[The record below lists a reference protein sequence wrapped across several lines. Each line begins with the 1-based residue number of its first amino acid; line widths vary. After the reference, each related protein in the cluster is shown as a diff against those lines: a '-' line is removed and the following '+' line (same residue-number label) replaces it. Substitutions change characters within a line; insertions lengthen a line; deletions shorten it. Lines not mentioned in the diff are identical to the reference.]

1 MLWRGKSLALSKY
14 LTGLALVAMLLVG
27 FGIGVVVSPMLMQ
40 PSTSEDSVWD
50 DIVKR
55 GVIRIGTDPTW
66 PPYQYLDDENNIIG
80 FEVDIAD
87 AIAAELGLDVE
98 WQSVGF
104 DTIIT
109 SVAARTLDL
118 GVSGFSVNA
127 ERLETVKFTMP
138 HSITRGQVIMLES
151 KKDELGIG
159 MLDSLTDL
167 KDLGLT
173 VGSQQGTTEQDEL
186 IGAGVSRR
194 DFSDFGAAI
203 SDMVSSN
210 PSVDCVY
217 AETPITS
224 SWIGQ
229 YADQGIDIVVVFD
242 IPYYPVAFVV
252 NKDAPTFVAKMD
264 GVLAD
269 MIASGQI
276 DELRAKWNA

>member
-1 MLWRGKSLALSKY
+1 M
-14 LTGLALVAMLLVG
+14 TGVGLVVMLLVG
-27 FGIGVVVSPMLMQ
+27 FGIGVVVGPMLMQ
-40 PSTSEDSVWD
+40 SSTSADPIWD
-50 DIVKR
+50 GIVQR

-66 PPYQYLDDENNIIG
+66 PPYQYLDDANNIIG

-87 AIAAELGLDVE
+87 AIAAELGLEVE
-98 WQSVGF
+98 WQSKGF

-109 SVAARTLDL
+109 SVAAGTLDL

-127 ERLETVKFTMP
+127 ERLETVKFTLP

-151 KKDELGIG
+151 KKAALGVG
-159 MLDSLTDL
+159 MLDSLADL

-173 VGSQQGTTEQDEL
+173 VGTQQGTIEQEEL
-186 IGAGVSRR
+186 LSAGVSRR

-242 IPYYPVAFVV
+242 IPYYPVAFVA
-252 NKDAPTFVAKMD
+252 NKGANTFVAKMD

-269 MIASGQI
+269 MIASGKI
-276 DELRAKWNA
+276 DELRAKWDA

>member
-1 MLWRGKSLALSKY
+1 MALSKY
-14 LTGLALVAMLLVG
+14 VTGVGLVVMLLVG
-27 FGIGVVVSPMLMQ
+27 FGIGVIVGPMLMQ
-40 PSTSEDSVWD
+40 PSTSADPVWD
-50 DIVKR
+50 DIVQR

-66 PPYQYLDDENNIIG
+66 PPYQYLDDQNKIIG

-109 SVAARTLDL
+109 SVAAGTLDL

-151 KKDELGIG
+151 KRAELGIG
-159 MLDSLTDL
+159 MLDSLADL
-167 KDLGLT
+167 KDLELT
-173 VGSQQGTTEQDEL
+173 VGTQQGTTEQDEL
-186 IGAGVSRR
+186 LSAGVSRR

-210 PSVDCVY
+210 PSIDCVY

-252 NKDAPTFVAKMD
+252 NKDAHMFVAKMD